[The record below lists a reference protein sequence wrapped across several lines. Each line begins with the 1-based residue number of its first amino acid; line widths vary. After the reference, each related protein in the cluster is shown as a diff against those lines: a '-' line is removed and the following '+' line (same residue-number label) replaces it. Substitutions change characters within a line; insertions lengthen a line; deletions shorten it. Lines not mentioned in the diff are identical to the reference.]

1 MSTSSRPT
9 GTTRGLDGTMS
20 TTVRR
25 PCGSLAVVTCPTGLC
40 RRMIESFWAPIS
52 RPSNCDAVGLL
63 DERVELAGLAVDEHA
78 AGLDQVVGLA
88 AGGDAG
94 SREIRVQSHG

>member
-1 MSTSSRPT
+1 MSTSRRPT

-25 PCGSLAVVTCPTGLC
+25 PCGSLAVVTWPTGLL
-40 RRMIESFWAPIS
+40 RRMTESFCA
-52 RPSNCDAVGLL
+52 RDLVAVDHDAVGLL

-94 SREIRVQSHG
+94 SREIGVQAHG